1 MAECALYATILGAP
15 VSGANGLLTWEE
27 FDLTIYRG
35 GLCFLLFAT
44 VAWGQAAKP
53 TSPPAPPRAA
63 TAPAATA
70 ATGAGADGVG
80 STVGPATAVITIP
93 GLCDKP
99 PVEKSKVATC
109 KTVVTRAEFE
119 QLVAAVAPTI
129 APPARKQ
136 LATQYGMA
144 LVMVHK
150 AHELGLDQGPKY
162 QELMRVARIGVLT
175 KELNQNLQ
183 KQAEKVSDKEIETYY
198 HNNEASFQEVDL
210 QRIFIPRSKQTAE
223 SKDKPA
229 DDAAAKD
236 AAKKEQQESE
246 DAMKKLAE
254 TLRGRAAAGE
264 DFAKLQDEAIA
275 SSGFKAKPPTGLG
288 KVRRTSLPPDQSEVF
303 NLKPGETSQLIT
315 TPNGYLVYKV
325 GEKDTL
331 PLDHVRA
338 EIVSTLQSQR
348 MQDSMQ
354 AIQKSATPEL
364 NPKYFADAAA
374 DAPRGRAPEAAPPAT
389 RAPESGP
396 K

>member
-1 MAECALYATILGAP
+1 
-15 VSGANGLLTWEE
+15 LL
-27 FDLTIYRG
+27 LAG
-35 GLCFLLFAT
+35 
-44 VAWGQAAKP
+44 VAWGQAGKP
-53 TSPPAPPRAA
+53 TAPPAPPRAA
-63 TAPAATA
+63 TAPTA
-70 ATGAGADGVG
+70 PSGTGAAAAGGGSPGVG
-80 STVGPATAVITIP
+80 SPSIGPATAVITIP

-99 PVEKSKVATC
+99 PLDKSKAGTC

-175 KELNQNLQ
+175 KELSQKLQ
-183 KQAEKVSDKEIETYY
+183 EEAQKIPDTEIETYY
-198 HNNEASFQEVDL
+198 KNNEASFQEVDL

-223 SKDKPA
+223 NKDKPA

-254 TLRGRAAAGE
+254 GLRGRAAAGE
-264 DFAKLQDEAIA
+264 DLAKLQDEAIA
-275 SSGFKAKPPTGLG
+275 SSGFKGKPPTRLG
-288 KVRRTSLPPDQSEVF
+288 KVRRTSLPPDQGEVF
-303 NLKPGETSQLIT
+303 NLKAGETSQLIT

-325 GEKDTL
+325 ADKDTL

-338 EIVSTLQSQR
+338 EIVSTLQSQG

-354 AIQKSATPEL
+354 AIQQSATPEL
-364 NPKYFADAAA
+364 NPKYFSDATA
-374 DAPRGRAPEAAPPAT
+374 DAPPGHAPDATPPAT
-389 RAPESGP
+389 KAPDSGP

>member
-1 MAECALYATILGAP
+1 
-15 VSGANGLLTWEE
+15 LT
-27 FDLTIYRG
+27 TYRG
-35 GLCFLLFAT
+35 WLCFLLFTA

-53 TSPPAPPRAA
+53 AAPPAPPRAA
-63 TAPAATA
+63 TEPSVTT
-70 ATGAGADGVG
+70 ATGAGA
-80 STVGPATAVITIP
+80 VGPATAVITIP

-99 PVEKSKVATC
+99 AEDKSKTATC

-175 KELNQNLQ
+175 KELSAKLQ
-183 KQAEKVSDKEIETYY
+183 EQAQKISDKEIETYY

-210 QRIFIPRSKQTAE
+210 QRIFIPRSKQTVE
-223 SKDKPA
+223 SKDKPS

-254 TLRGRAAAGE
+254 ELRGRAAAGE

-275 SSGFKAKPPTGLG
+275 ASGFKGKPPTRLG
-288 KVRRTSLPPDQSEVF
+288 KVRRTSLPPDQGEVF
-303 NLKPGETSQLIT
+303 NLKVGETSQLIS

-325 GEKDTL
+325 GDKDTL
-331 PLDHVRA
+331 PLDHVRE
-338 EIVSTLQSQR
+338 EISTTMQSQR
-348 MQDSMQ
+348 MQDAMQ
-354 AIQKSATPEL
+354 AIQQSATPEL
-364 NPKYFADAAA
+364 NPKYFADATA
-374 DAPRGRAPEAAPPAT
+374 DTPHGHAPPEAPQPAVK
-389 RAPESGP
+389 APESGP

>member
-1 MAECALYATILGAP
+1 M
-15 VSGANGLLTWEE
+15 
-27 FDLTIYRG
+27 TIYRG
-35 GLCFLLFAT
+35 WLCFFLFSA

-53 TSPPAPPRAA
+53 AARPAPPKAA
-63 TAPAATA
+63 NTTGAPAADGASA
-70 ATGAGADGVG
+70 ANI
-80 STVGPATAVITIP
+80 GPATAVITIP

-99 PVEKSKVATC
+99 AAGKAKAADC

-129 APPARKQ
+129 AAPARKQ

-150 AHELGLDQGPKY
+150 AHEMGLDQGSKY
-162 QELMRVARIGVLT
+162 QELMKVARIGVLT
-175 KELNQNLQ
+175 KALSQSLQ
-183 KQAEKVSDKEIETYY
+183 EETAKISDKEIETYY

-210 QRIFIPRSKQTAE
+210 QRIFIPRSKQTVE
-223 SKDKPA
+223 SKDKPS

-254 TLRGRAAAGE
+254 ALRGRAAAGE

-275 SSGFKAKPPTGLG
+275 ASGFKGKPPTRLG
-288 KVRRTSLPPDQSEVF
+288 KVRRTSLPPDQGEVF
-303 NLKPGETSQLIT
+303 NLKVGETSQLIS

-325 GEKDTL
+325 GDKDTL
-331 PLDHVRA
+331 PLDHVRE
-338 EIVSTLQSQR
+338 EISTTMQSQR
-348 MQDSMQ
+348 MQDAMQ
-354 AIQKSATPEL
+354 AIQQSATPEL

-374 DAPRGRAPEAAPPAT
+374 EVPHGHATDAAQPAT
-389 RAPESGP
+389 KAPESGP

>member
-1 MAECALYATILGAP
+1 M
-15 VSGANGLLTWEE
+15 
-27 FDLTIYRG
+27 
-35 GLCFLLFAT
+35 
-44 VAWGQAAKP
+44 
-53 TSPPAPPRAA
+53 
-63 TAPAATA
+63 
-70 ATGAGADGVG
+70 
-80 STVGPATAVITIP
+80 GPATAVITIP

-99 PVEKSKVATC
+99 PVDKSKAATC

-150 AHELGLDQGPKY
+150 AHEMGLDQGPKY

-175 KELNQNLQ
+175 KELSQKLQ
-183 KQAEKVSDKEIETYY
+183 EQAGKISDKEIETYY

-210 QRIFIPRSKQTAE
+210 QRIFIPRSKQTSE

-229 DDAAAKD
+229 DDSAAKE
-236 AAKKEQQESE
+236 AAKEAAQKEQQESE

-264 DFAKLQDEAIA
+264 DFAKLQDESIA
-275 SSGFKAKPPTGLG
+275 ASGFKGKPPTRLG
-288 KVRRTSLPPDQSEVF
+288 KVRRTSLPPEQGEVF
-303 NLKPGETSQLIT
+303 NLKVGETSQLIS

-325 GEKDTL
+325 GDKDTL
-331 PLDHVRA
+331 PMDHVRE
-338 EIVSTLQSQR
+338 EILTTLQSQR

-354 AIQKSATPEL
+354 AIQQSATPEL
-364 NPKYFADAAA
+364 NPKYFADATA
-374 DAPRGRAPEAAPPAT
+374 DAPRGHRYGYPAASD
-389 RAPESGP
+389 EGS
-396 K
+396 

>member
-1 MAECALYATILGAP
+1 M
-15 VSGANGLLTWEE
+15 
-27 FDLTIYRG
+27 TIYRG
-35 GLCFLLFAT
+35 WCFLLLAT

-53 TSPPAPPRAA
+53 TAPPAPPRAT
-63 TAPAATA
+63 TAG
-70 ATGAGADGVG
+70 GAGAADVG
-80 STVGPATAVITIP
+80 SPSVGPATAVITIP

-99 PVEKSKVATC
+99 PVDKAKAATC

-136 LATQYGMA
+136 LATQFGMA

-150 AHELGLDQGPKY
+150 AHELGLDQGPRY

-175 KELNQNLQ
+175 KELSAELQ
-183 KQAEKVSDKEIETYY
+183 EQAGKISDKEIENYY

-236 AAKKEQQESE
+236 AAKKEEQESE

-275 SSGFKAKPPTGLG
+275 SSGFKGKPPTRLG
-288 KVRRTSLPPDQSEVF
+288 KVRRTSLPPDQGEVF
-303 NLKPGETSQLIT
+303 NLKVGETSQLIT
-315 TPNGYLVYKV
+315 TPNGHLVYKV
-325 GEKDTL
+325 GDKDTL
-331 PLDHVRA
+331 PLDHVRE

-354 AIQKSATPEL
+354 AIQQSATPEL

-374 DAPRGRAPEAAPPAT
+374 DAPRGHAPDATPPAT
-389 RAPESGP
+389 KAPESGP

>member
-1 MAECALYATILGAP
+1 
-15 VSGANGLLTWEE
+15 LT
-27 FDLTIYRG
+27 TYRG
-35 GLCFLLFAT
+35 WLCFLLFTA

-53 TSPPAPPRAA
+53 AAPPAPPRAA
-63 TAPAATA
+63 TAPSVTTA
-70 ATGAGADGVG
+70 AGAGAV
-80 STVGPATAVITIP
+80 SVGPATAVITIP

-99 PVEKSKVATC
+99 AEDKSKTATC

-162 QELMRVARIGVLT
+162 QELVRVARIGVLT
-175 KELNQNLQ
+175 KELSAKLQ
-183 KQAEKVSDKEIETYY
+183 EQAQKISDKEIESYY

-210 QRIFIPRSKQTAE
+210 QRIFIPRSKQTVE
-223 SKDKPA
+223 SKDKPS

-254 TLRGRAAAGE
+254 ELRGRAAAGE

-275 SSGFKAKPPTGLG
+275 ASGFKGKPPTRLG
-288 KVRRTSLPPDQSEVF
+288 KVRRTSLPPEQGEVF
-303 NLKPGETSQLIT
+303 NLKVGETSQLIS
-315 TPNGYLVYKV
+315 TPNGYLMYKV
-325 GEKDTL
+325 GDKDTL
-331 PLDHVRA
+331 PLDHVRE
-338 EIVSTLQSQR
+338 EISTTMQSQR
-348 MQDSMQ
+348 MQDAMQ
-354 AIQKSATPEL
+354 TIQQSASPEL
-364 NPKYFADAAA
+364 NPKYFEDATANSPPGHATDAAK
-374 DAPRGRAPEAAPPAT
+374 PAT
-389 RAPESGP
+389 KAPESGP